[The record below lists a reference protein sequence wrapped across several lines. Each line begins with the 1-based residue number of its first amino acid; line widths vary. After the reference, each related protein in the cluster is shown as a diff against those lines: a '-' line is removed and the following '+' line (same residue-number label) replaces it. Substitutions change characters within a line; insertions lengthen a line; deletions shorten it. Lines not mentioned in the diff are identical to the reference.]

1 MADEPIDFV
10 ERLRQRIAE
19 RAKKAAVNAEIDR
32 DEREERY
39 EDILVAAV
47 EALQEAGASPLI
59 IVRLL
64 MDAAATE
71 LPDDRGPPPGG
82 LWHSEAAEK
91 RPDRGRPGRK

>member
-39 EDILVAAV
+39 EDVLVAAV
-47 EALQEAGASPLI
+47 EALQEAGASPL
-59 IVRLL
+59 L
-64 MDAAATE
+64 
-71 LPDDRGPPPGG
+71 
-82 LWHSEAAEK
+82 
-91 RPDRGRPGRK
+91 